1 MNHDEKI
8 INKIIADAKTE
19 GEAFA
24 KRQIGNHEIGR
35 MEKIIGKKI
44 DDALRF
50 LEEIKGVD
58 EKTAMKDHGIF
69 WALVFRERKWYS
81 RMITNYNSVI
91 MLLVCHLR
99 KRGVPLYKIEDI
111 IDILEQY

>member
-1 MNHDEKI
+1 MKHDEMI
-8 INKIIADAKTE
+8 TNKIIADAKIE
-19 GEAFA
+19 DEAFA
-24 KRQIGNHEIGR
+24 KRKLGNHEIGR
-35 MEKIIGKKI
+35 MEKVISKKI

-81 RMITNYNSVI
+81 RMITNYKSVI
-91 MLLVCHLR
+91 LILVCHLR
-99 KRGVPLYKIEDI
+99 RRGVSIYKIEDI